1 MKIMGKADLH
11 IHTIYSWDGT
21 CSVPAVLKQAS
32 HKLHLDVIAITDHDE
47 IAGALEAVNLAPRY
61 GIEVIPGIEIS
72 TAEGHLLALFI
83 REMIPAGLPLVD
95 TILRVGKAGGL
106 CIAAHPTA
114 RGSSSLS
121 EAAIRG
127 ALRNPEAARTLLGI
141 EVYNASIVHRAGNVH
156 ARAMARTL
164 PLARTGSSD
173 AHLIWAI
180 GRGLTRFAGRTAGDL
195 RQAIESRSTRVEVG
209 EGIWPAGMILSWV
222 QGYLLRKAG
231 WIQNNL
237 HPEDPVTL
245 ARVAPGGTAVAG
257 AR

>member
-1 MKIMGKADLH
+1 MGKADLH

-47 IAGALEAVNLAPRY
+47 IAGALEAVELAPHY
-61 GIEVIPGIEIS
+61 GIEVVPGIEIS
-72 TAEGHLLALFI
+72 TAEGHLLALFV

-114 RGSSSLS
+114 RGSPSLS
-121 EAAIRG
+121 EAAIRN
-127 ALRNPEAARTLLGI
+127 ALHNPQSARFLLGI
-141 EVYNASIVHRAGNVH
+141 ETFNASIVHRAGNTQ
-156 ARAMARTL
+156 AQALARTL
-164 PLARTGSSD
+164 PVAAIGSSD

-180 GRGLTRFAGRTAGDL
+180 GQGLTRFPGQSAHDL
-195 RQAIESRSTRVEVG
+195 RRAIQAGLTRAQVG
-209 EGIWPAGMILSWV
+209 ERIPPARMIFGWLY
-222 QGYLLRKAG
+222 GYLLRRAG
-231 WIQNNL
+231 WIQSNL
-237 HPEDPVTL
+237 HPEAPVTL
-245 ARVAPGGTAVAG
+245 ARISPGEAAAIG